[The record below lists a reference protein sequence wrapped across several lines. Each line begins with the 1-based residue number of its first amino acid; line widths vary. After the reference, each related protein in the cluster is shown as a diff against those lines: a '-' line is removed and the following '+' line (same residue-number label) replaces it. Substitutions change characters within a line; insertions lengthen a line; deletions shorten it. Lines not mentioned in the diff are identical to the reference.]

1 MEPHEP
7 QERIALALAALR
19 IASKLLD
26 GCERPYGKGEPLP
39 RYMLDFVNDAIEAL
53 QSWE

>member
-1 MEPHEP
+1 MEP

-26 GCERPYGKGEPLP
+26 GCERPYVPGEPLP
-39 RYMLDFVNDAIEAL
+39 RFMIDFVTDAIEAL
-53 QSWE
+53 AAWE